1 VSEWVIASWLLCVCV
16 HVCVCFSPKMG
27 QALWTPRS
35 HSSCLAHSLDPVLT
49 ASHRFRVGNKV
60 SKSSD
65 PHRSISAMYI
75 HIYVYCCQYAPQLEL
90 TLHLFQLELAT
101 VANWDSLWQISSYW
115 FSAIC
120 EIYTHICICFS
131 FFKFCAIFCCIL
143 HSNILYKLRLALL
156 CIITNEKMICIR
168 ETNVW
173 KLQKR
178 ICFHK
183 LIKVKI

>member
-1 VSEWVIASWLLCVCV
+1 MCVCV
-16 HVCVCFSPKMG
+16 FPPKWAKLCG
-27 QALWTPRS
+27 PLALTHPASLTPLTRS
-35 HSSCLAHSLDPVLT
+35 LPLHT
-49 ASHRFRVGNKV
+49 ALEWVTRSANRVT
-60 SKSSD
+60 
-65 PHRSISAMYI
+65 PQE
-75 HIYVYCCQYAPQLEL
+75 HICYVYTYICILLSICSTIGANITPLPIGVGHCCQLGFAL
-90 TLHLFQLELAT
+90 TDIFLL
-101 VANWDSLWQISSYW
+101 V
-115 FSAIC
+115 FSHMRN
-120 EIYTHICICFS
+120 IYTHMYLFF